1 MADLRKD
8 PITGRWVIIASERA
22 KRPRDFLSERSI
34 KPTGVCPLCTGNE
47 GMTPP
52 EILAYRGNGGVANT
66 PGWTLRV
73 VPNRF
78 PALRIEGNLDRRGQ
92 GMFDLMNGVG
102 AHEVII
108 ETQEHDRDLPDLD
121 QTAIEG
127 VMRAFRERSVD
138 LRKDSRFQYVLIF
151 RNHGESAGA
160 TLEHPH
166 SQLIATPVVPI
177 RVASEINGCRKYFE
191 LRERCVF
198 CDMVREE
205 IASHQRIVLEND
217 RFVVIAPFASRFPF
231 ESWII
236 PKEHR
241 ADFGTSSPADL
252 SACGAALRETLRRM
266 RQVLDDPPYN
276 FVIHTSPIQLRDK
289 DEEVYH
295 WHIEVMPRLTRVAG
309 FEWGSGFYIN
319 PTPPEEAAE
328 FMRGASV

>member
-1 MADLRKD
+1 
-8 PITGRWVIIASERA
+8 
-22 KRPRDFLSERSI
+22 
-34 KPTGVCPLCTGNE
+34 
-47 GMTPP
+47 
-52 EILAYRGNGGVANT
+52 
-66 PGWTLRV
+66 
-73 VPNRF
+73 
-78 PALRIEGNLDRRGQ
+78 
-92 GMFDLMNGVG
+92 
-102 AHEVII
+102 
-108 ETQEHDRDLPDLD
+108 
-121 QTAIEG
+121 
-127 VMRAFRERSVD
+127 
-138 LRKDSRFQYVLIF
+138 
-151 RNHGESAGA
+151 
-160 TLEHPH
+160 
-166 SQLIATPVVPI
+166 
-177 RVASEINGCRKYFE
+177 
-191 LRERCVF
+191 
-198 CDMVREE
+198 MVREE
-205 IASHQRIVLEND
+205 VASHQRIVLEND

-252 SACGAALRETLRRM
+252 AACGAALRETLRRM